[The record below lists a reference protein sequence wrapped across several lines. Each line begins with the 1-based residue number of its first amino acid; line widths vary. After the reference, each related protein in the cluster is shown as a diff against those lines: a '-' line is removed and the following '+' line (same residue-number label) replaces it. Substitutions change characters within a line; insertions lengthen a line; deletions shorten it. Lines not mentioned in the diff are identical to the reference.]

1 METPMLCRLIAFLI
15 TPEVISIM
23 IDLNVHIWRM

>member
-1 METPMLCRLIAFLI
+1 METPMLCRLIVFLI

-23 IDLNVHIWRM
+23 IDLNVHIWHM